1 MTIYYVYAYLRS
13 KDSVTGRAG
22 TPYYIGKGKA
32 KRAWSK
38 NHSINLPNDP
48 NNIVILE
55 SNLSEK
61 DAYLLESNLIQQYG
75 RKDLGTGIENLY
87 VQFN

>member
-13 KDSVTGRAG
+13 KDSITGPAG

-48 NNIVILE
+48 KNIVILE
-55 SNLSEK
+55 SNLSEE
-61 DAYLLESNLIQQYG
+61 DAYLLESNLIRQYG
-75 RKDLGTGIENLY
+75 KKRFGHGNPS
-87 VQFN
+87 